1 MQLEARWLLK
11 KELGDEYQF
20 VSAYNSKALNWSAIK
35 VEGGAALSRFSIFLA
50 SGKNTMEGSQYSS
63 KFDQP
68 DNIQKLIF
76 KLPYN
81 MRERWR
87 RVVDDIME
95 LQRRPVKFDD
105 VATFIDRETRI
116 ASLRK
121 DLGELENGYG
131 HPVWQGSTDD
141 RVQEFRR

>member
-1 MQLEARWLLK
+1 
-11 KELGDEYQF
+11 
-20 VSAYNSKALNWSAIK
+20 
-35 VEGGAALSRFSIFLA
+35 
-50 SGKNTMEGSQYSS
+50 MEGSQYSS

-87 RVVDDIME
+87 CVIDDIME

-141 RVQEFRR
+141 RAQEFRR

>member
-1 MQLEARWLLK
+1 M
-11 KELGDEYQF
+11 
-20 VSAYNSKALNWSAIK
+20 SAYKSNKALNWPAIK
-35 VEGGAALSRFSIFLA
+35 VKDGVALGRFSVFLA

-68 DNIQKLIF
+68 NNIQKLIF
-76 KLPYN
+76 KLPHN

-105 VATFIDRETRI
+105 VATFVDRETRI

-121 DLGELENGYG
+121 DFGELENGYG

-141 RVQEFRR
+141 CAQEFRR

>member
-1 MQLEARWLLK
+1 M
-11 KELGDEYQF
+11 
-20 VSAYNSKALNWSAIK
+20 SAYKSNKALNWPAIK
-35 VEGGAALSRFSIFLA
+35 VKDGVALGRFSVFLA

-121 DLGELENGYG
+121 DLGELENDYG
-131 HPVWQGSTDD
+131 HPVWQGSTDY
-141 RVQEFRR
+141 RAQEFRR

>member
-1 MQLEARWLLK
+1 M
-11 KELGDEYQF
+11 
-20 VSAYNSKALNWSAIK
+20 SAYKSNKALNWPAIK
-35 VEGGAALSRFSIFLA
+35 VKDGVALGRFSVFLA
-50 SGKNTMEGSQYSS
+50 SSKNTMEDSQYSS

-105 VATFIDRETRI
+105 VATFVDRETRI

-121 DLGELENGYG
+121 DFGELENGYG

-141 RVQEFRR
+141 RAQEFRR

>member
-1 MQLEARWLLK
+1 M
-11 KELGDEYQF
+11 
-20 VSAYNSKALNWSAIK
+20 SAYKSNKALNWPAIK
-35 VEGGAALSRFSIFLA
+35 VKDGVALGRFSVFLA

-131 HPVWQGSTDD
+131 HPVWQGGTDD
-141 RVQEFRR
+141 RAQEFRR

>member
-1 MQLEARWLLK
+1 MAGHQ
-11 KELGDEYQF
+11 
-20 VSAYNSKALNWSAIK
+20 SKGWRSPWPIS
-35 VEGGAALSRFSIFLA
+35 VFLA

-87 RVVDDIME
+87 RMVDDIME

-121 DLGELENGYG
+121 DLGELENDYG

-141 RVQEFRR
+141 RAQEFRR

>member
-1 MQLEARWLLK
+1 M
-11 KELGDEYQF
+11 
-20 VSAYNSKALNWSAIK
+20 SAYKSNKALNWPAIK
-35 VEGGAALSRFSIFLA
+35 VKDGVALGRFSVFLA

-87 RVVDDIME
+87 CVVDDIME

-141 RVQEFRR
+141 RAQEFRR

>member
-1 MQLEARWLLK
+1 M
-11 KELGDEYQF
+11 
-20 VSAYNSKALNWSAIK
+20 SAYKSNKALNWPAIK
-35 VEGGAALSRFSIFLA
+35 VKDGVVLGRFSVLLA

-87 RVVDDIME
+87 CVVDDIME

-141 RVQEFRR
+141 RAQEFRR

>member
-1 MQLEARWLLK
+1 M
-11 KELGDEYQF
+11 
-20 VSAYNSKALNWSAIK
+20 SAYKSNKALNWPAIK
-35 VEGGAALSRFSIFLA
+35 VKDGVALGRFSVFLA

-95 LQRRPVKFDD
+95 LQGG
-105 VATFIDRETRI
+105 
-116 ASLRK
+116 L
-121 DLGELENGYG
+121 
-131 HPVWQGSTDD
+131 
-141 RVQEFRR
+141 

>member
-1 MQLEARWLLK
+1 
-11 KELGDEYQF
+11 
-20 VSAYNSKALNWSAIK
+20 
-35 VEGGAALSRFSIFLA
+35 
-50 SGKNTMEGSQYSS
+50 
-63 KFDQP
+63 
-68 DNIQKLIF
+68 
-76 KLPYN
+76 

-141 RVQEFRR
+141 RAQEFRR